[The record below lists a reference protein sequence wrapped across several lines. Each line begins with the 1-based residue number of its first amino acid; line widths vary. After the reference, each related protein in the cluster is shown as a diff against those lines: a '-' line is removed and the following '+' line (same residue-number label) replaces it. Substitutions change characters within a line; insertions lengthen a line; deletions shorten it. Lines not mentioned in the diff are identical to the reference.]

1 MKNLKLD
8 IQKFA
13 SGSMQFSNG
22 TMLVQVNWSSSIVGD
37 NPTDRAKNNKSR
49 VSADIYVMRTDSYT
63 TTGNFTGHI
72 NINGGI
78 FGYNTYGSAR
88 NGQWLHLHSASTEV
102 GHNSD
107 GTKTIYLG
115 GACTGPT
122 ETSWEGKTASGGQ
135 NVGLDTIS
143 RMSSITSFVGLPD
156 AQERTNNVEGQFK
169 VEYTRYSSAFSD
181 NLVIQYLDRV
191 NTGDWATLRTIQN
204 YTSGDIFSFTNEEL
218 QTLFAS
224 APEQNMV
231 GLQVYLNTYS
241 GQDLIGPSSSVSKM
255 TFIHDNLPIFSDFEF
270 KDVNSTTVALTGDN
284 TVAVKGYS
292 SIEVK
297 IPVADKATPQKGAT
311 MSNYTITGVDEPI
324 PYSDSQAVS
333 TTITNCDIGT
343 FEVNA
348 YDSRTNHTSVTKSAT
363 DFIEYEPIY
372 LNISTSS
379 VVRTNN
385 NSGDEATL
393 TIRGTIWNDDFGS
406 VTNSITSAIY
416 RLKTTDSQTYV
427 TGTTDITPTINQDGT
442 FVFTG
447 LIRSDNVDYTWN
459 LQDSYDIQIE
469 IADELSDYT
478 INLILNSAIPTISL
492 SKNGVGIMCAYDDSK
507 GGALQIA
514 GEPYAMGDTL
524 PINTVVEYS
533 GNTVP
538 TGYELVEDYST
549 DEIKTNQVWI
559 DGKSIYRKV
568 LHITSGIAVD
578 TDKYINIS
586 SLNIDNIVDLKGWT
600 HQGGTGFGYIS
611 LYFNDGTGHGN
622 KLHTQQGST
631 IIVYNHHWA
640 ASEIYIIIEY
650 TKN

>member
-1 MKNLKLD
+1 MKRLKLD
-8 IQKFA
+8 IQKFGGNYSVSASVIGRNILLNQSTIRITATSSTYGETRNYDWDAYINGSYSGQA
-13 SGSMQFSNG
+13 SGSLGTQYVYLPYNSSYSVSWDIVVTHKPNG
-22 TMLVQVNWSSSIVGD
+22 KCDPINISCYHYITDSTNGWSSTSITPSD
-37 NPTDRAKNNKSR
+37 IPRA
-49 VSADIYVMRTDSYT
+49 
-63 TTGNFTGHI
+63 
-72 NINGGI
+72 
-78 FGYNTYGSAR
+78 
-88 NGQWLHLHSASTEV
+88 
-102 GHNSD
+102 
-107 GTKTIYLG
+107 
-115 GACTGPT
+115 
-122 ETSWEGKTASGGQ
+122 
-135 NVGLDTIS
+135 
-143 RMSSITSFVGLPD
+143 SSITSFVGLD
-156 AQERTNNVEGQFK
+156 DGQGRTNNVEGQFK

-224 APEQNMV
+224 APDQNMV

-255 TFIHDNLPIFSDFEF
+255 TFIHDNLPVFNDFEF
-270 KDVNSTTVALTGDN
+270 KDLGGATTTQGRTTVTLTGDN
-284 TVAVKGYS
+284 TIVIKDYS
-292 SIEVK
+292 NVEVK
-297 IPVADKATPQKGAT
+297 IPVADKAEALKGAT
-311 MSNYTITGVDEPI
+311 MSNYTITGIDEPI
-324 PYSDSQAVS
+324 PYSSSQAVS
-333 TTITNCDIGT
+333 TTINNCSIGT

-348 YDSRTNHTSVTKSAT
+348 YDSRTNHTSVTKTAT
-363 DFIEYEPIY
+363 DLVEYEPIY
-372 LNISTSS
+372 LNLQTSK
-379 VVRTNN
+379 VERYTNG
-385 NSGDEATL
+385 SPSAIGEEARL
-393 TIRGTIWNDDFGS
+393 TINGTIWNDNFGS
-406 VTNSITSAIY
+406 VTNSIKSATY
-416 RLKTTDSQTYV
+416 RFKPTDSQTYV

-442 FVFTG
+442 ITFQDT
-447 LIRSDNVDYTWN
+447 IKSDNLDYSWN
-459 LQDSYDIQIE
+459 LDDSYDIQIE
-469 IADELSDYT
+469 IKDELSSYI

-492 SKNGVGIMCAYDDSK
+492 SKKGVGIMCAYDDSK

-578 TDKYINIS
+578 TDKYVDIS
-586 SLNIDNIVDLKGWT
+586 SLGIDNIIDLRGWT
-600 HQGGTGFGYIS
+600 HQGGTGFGYID

-622 KLHTQQGST
+622 KLHTQQGSN
-631 IIVYNHHWA
+631 IIVYSHHWA